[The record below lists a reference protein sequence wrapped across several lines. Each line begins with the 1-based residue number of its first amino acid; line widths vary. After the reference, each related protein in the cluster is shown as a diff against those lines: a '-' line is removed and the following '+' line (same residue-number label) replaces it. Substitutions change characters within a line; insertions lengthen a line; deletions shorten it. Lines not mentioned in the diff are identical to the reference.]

1 MRAWLEWFFSLSL
14 FLFFLVFFFSFA
26 LVLIWPGCRLDQ
38 AKKGCSFIVL
48 GCQVAPDEEI
58 EAGCRE
64 IKVLRRVDGVL
75 QWRRVSFGNL
85 VAGSS

>member
-1 MRAWLEWFFSLSL
+1 VFSGCLHAGL
-14 FLFFLVFFFSFA
+14 ARVFFFSSFPSSLFFSLNYFSSLSFV
-26 LVLIWPGCRLDQ
+26 LVLLWPGCRLDQ

-48 GCQVAPDEEI
+48 GCQVAPDVEI

-75 QWRRVSFGNL
+75 
-85 VAGSS
+85 